1 MVKDKFRDQ
10 GNLVSTLWVKNLVDS
25 LLPIRVFLG
34 GFLVRKKCIIKV
46 AIGIIHAFFFI
57 REALSMTKVFS
68 KCFLMETC
76 RRIGVVLFCVY
87 FAVPL
92 YAQEA
97 PAIVQN
103 AVLEGIQFSS
113 EPGKDPGEKVVTCY
127 FIFRD
132 KPSSYF
138 YEVRKKTKKLIFE
151 FNDTQKGTSPIA
163 SQKEPP
169 IEGFEIEQKKI
180 DVNKEVK
187 GLNQEWHD
195 LITVTFD
202 LALLPLV
209 HVSDE
214 YNVISFSYKWTTDP
228 LKTKNY
234 VVQDEG
240 KKSVIIWGSAG
251 GVLVLGGALVYIL
264 TRPPLPPKEG
274 PLDITDL
281 PNHTQP

>member
-1 MVKDKFRDQ
+1 MEK
-10 GNLVSTLWVKNLVDS
+10 VSVANS
-25 LLPIRVFLG
+25 L
-34 GFLVRKKCIIKV
+34 KE
-46 AIGIIHAFFFI
+46 FFS
-57 REALSMTKVFS
+57 R
-68 KCFLMETC
+68 C
-76 RRIGVVLFCVY
+76 GVLLFCIY
-87 FAVPL
+87 FVSPL

-113 EPGKDPGEKVVTCY
+113 EPGKDPAEKVVTCY

-138 YEVRKKTKKLIFE
+138 YEVRKKTKKLVFE
-151 FNDTQKGTSPIA
+151 FNDTQKGTSPVS
-163 SQKEPP
+163 SQKESP

-202 LALLPLV
+202 LSLLPQI

-214 YNVISFSYKWTTDP
+214 YNVTSFSYKWTTDP
-228 LKTKNY
+228 LKIKDY

-240 KKSVIIWGSAG
+240 KKNLVVWG
-251 GVLVLGGALVYIL
+251 GVGALAVGGAALIYFL
-264 TRPPLPPKEG
+264 NRPSTPPPLG
-274 PLDITDL
+274 PIPIDDL
-281 PNHTQP
+281 PSHTPQ